1 MTRDELLDLFRKSGA
16 LLEGHFRLSSGLHS
30 TGYLQCALVL
40 QQPDA
45 AETLG
50 RAIADRTRDWRPTV
64 VLSPA
69 LGGVVIGHEVGRALG
84 VRALFAERQDGQLM
98 LRRGFVLGERDR
110 VLVIEDVLTTGKST
124 RETMQVARAAGAQ
137 VVGAASIVDRS
148 GGRGALRRA
157 VCRAVRRR
165 AADIRA
171 RRMSAVRSGRPGGEA
186 RIAARRRMTPLMS
199 HEGHEGHRNLQSV
212 FVLFASSW
220 FRSMVSMPTFKITV
234 AYDGT
239 GFVGWQRQAQG
250 TSIQGLLE
258 DALRVLDGRDV
269 TVHGAGRTDAG
280 VHALGQVASF
290 TLERAIDAGGVLR
303 ATNAQLP
310 AAIRVVRAEA
320 VDPTFHARRSAR
332 AKTYGYRIL
341 NSDVPDVFE
350 RAYVWHV
357 PGALDF
363 NAMQAAA
370 RQLEGRHDFAA
381 FQASGA
387 ATKTTE
393 REVSVDQDFHHRGHG
408 GHGGKIGEFSSRVL
422 GGGALITIEI
432 TGTGFLRHMVRIIVG
447 SLVEIGRGRR
457 DAAWLGRV
465 LASRDRTLAG
475 PTAPPS
481 GLFLLGVA
489 YPSDVLADEC

>member
-1 MTRDELLDLFRKSGA
+1 MT
-16 LLEGHFRLSSGLHS
+16 
-30 TGYLQCALVL
+30 
-40 QQPDA
+40 
-45 AETLG
+45 
-50 RAIADRTRDWRPTV
+50 
-64 VLSPA
+64 
-69 LGGVVIGHEVGRALG
+69 
-84 VRALFAERQDGQLM
+84 
-98 LRRGFVLGERDR
+98 
-110 VLVIEDVLTTGKST
+110 
-124 RETMQVARAAGAQ
+124 
-137 VVGAASIVDRS
+137 
-148 GGRGALRRA
+148 
-157 VCRAVRRR
+157 
-165 AADIRA
+165 
-171 RRMSAVRSGRPGGEA
+171 
-186 RIAARRRMTPLMS
+186 
-199 HEGHEGHRNLQSV
+199 N
-212 FVLFASSW
+212 
-220 FRSMVSMPTFKITV
+220 FKITL

-290 TLERAIDAGGVLR
+290 TLERAIDAGAVLR

-393 REVSVDQDFHHRGHG
+393 REVFRLKIFTTKDTKDAEEKRRGQVSLHLAETCPRDDLRVPSVPGDERLSCGLYG
-408 GHGGKIGEFSSRVL
+408 GDM
-422 GGGALITIEI
+422 ITIEI

-447 SLVEIGRGRR
+447 SLVEIGRERR

-489 YPSDVLADEC
+489 YASDVLADEC